1 MSLSFARRWGAFKVA
16 IADNAYIAWFH
27 DFATAHAFAAHYPG
41 ARVARSRAGYIYV
54 ATRR

>member
-16 IADNAYIAWFH
+16 IAADAYIAWFH